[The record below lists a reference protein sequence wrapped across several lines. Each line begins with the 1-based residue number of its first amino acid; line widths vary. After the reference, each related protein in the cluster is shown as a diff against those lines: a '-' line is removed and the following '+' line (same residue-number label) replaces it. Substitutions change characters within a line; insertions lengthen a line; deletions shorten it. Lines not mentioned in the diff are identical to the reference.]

1 MASICFATNNQHKLE
16 EVRHALVP
24 DFLVLSLQEINCNE
38 ELPETGNTLQ
48 ANALQKADH
57 VFKNYGIA
65 CFADDTGLEVEV
77 LNNEPGVYSARYAG
91 PQRNNEQNIDL
102 LLANLKNKNNRRAQF
117 RTVICWRTTSGA
129 QYFEGIVKGEIIE
142 ARRGNAGF
150 GYDAVFVPDGF
161 TKTFAEMSMEEKN
174 QLSHRGQAVKKLTTF
189 LKEGLD

>member
-1 MASICFATNNQHKLE
+1 MNSICFATNNQHKLE

-57 VFKNYGIA
+57 VFKNYGIT
-65 CFADDTGLEVEV
+65 CFADDTGLEVEA

-102 LLANLKNKNNRRAQF
+102 LLENLKSKNNRKAQF
-117 RTVICWRTTSGA
+117 RTVICWRTAAGA
-129 QYFEGIVKGEIIE
+129 QYFEGIVKGEIIDT
-142 ARRGNAGF
+142 RRGKGGF

-174 QLSHRGQAVKKLTTF
+174 QLSHRGQAVKKLTAF
-189 LKEGLD
+189 LKESLS

>member
-1 MASICFATNNQHKLE
+1 MTSICFATNNQHKLE

-24 DFLVLSLQEINCNE
+24 DLLVLSLQEINCNE

-48 ANALQKADH
+48 ANALQKADY
-57 VFKNYGIA
+57 VFKNYGIT
-65 CFADDTGLEVEV
+65 CFADDTGLEVEA

-91 PQRNNEQNIDL
+91 PQRDNEQNIDL
-102 LLANLKNKNNRRAQF
+102 LLTNLKDKNNRRAQF
-117 RTVICWRTTSGA
+117 RTVICWRTTEGA

-142 ARRGNAGF
+142 ARRGKGGF

-174 QLSHRGQAVKKLTTF
+174 QLSHRGQAVKKLTAF
-189 LKEGLD
+189 LKESHS